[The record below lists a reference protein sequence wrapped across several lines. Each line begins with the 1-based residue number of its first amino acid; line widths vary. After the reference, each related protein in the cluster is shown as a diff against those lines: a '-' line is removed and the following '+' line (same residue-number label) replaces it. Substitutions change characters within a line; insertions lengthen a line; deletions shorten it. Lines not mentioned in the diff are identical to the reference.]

1 MSQKRVALIDGRRTP
16 FVKADTFFKNLTPLD
31 MATLASR
38 ELLYVTGVDPDAI
51 DDVVM
56 GCVIPHVTT
65 PNVAREVVINL
76 GLPKHIPGLTLGRAC
91 ASGLQA
97 VSTGSEMILAGNAQV
112 VLVGGTDSIST
123 VPVPHSRKL
132 INAFKPM
139 ASARSFG
146 DMLPHLPGL
155 FQLPPKEWLP
165 NPPSIAEPSTGLTM
179 GQHAELMA
187 RKNGISRE
195 SQDRFAAE
203 SHHKAGQATDD
214 GRLTQEIA
222 PVWVGSRY
230 DQCVS
235 QDPMIRRDTSAE
247 ALNKLRPSFD
257 KRYGTI
263 TAGTA
268 SPLTDGASAALI
280 MSEDKAKALGLK
292 PKVFIRSWVYTALD
306 PSDQLLLG
314 PAYAI
319 PRVLEKA
326 GLRLSDMDLV
336 DMHEAFAAQVLS
348 NTQALASDAFAR
360 ERLGRDHAVGEI
372 DPAKLNV
379 CGGSIAIG
387 HPFAATGCRML
398 TTMANELERRD
409 GQFALLSICAAGGM
423 GVAMMIE
430 RER

>member
-1 MSQKRVALIDGRRTP
+1 MSQTRVALIDGRRTP
-16 FVKADTFFKNLTPLD
+16 FVKADTFFKHLTPLD

-38 ELLYVTGVDPDAI
+38 ELLYATGVDPDMI

-56 GCVIPHVTT
+56 GCVISHVST

-97 VSTGSEMILAGNAQV
+97 VSTGSEMILAGNASV

-123 VPVPHSRKL
+123 APVPHSPKL
-132 INAFKPM
+132 INAFKPL
-139 ASARSFG
+139 ASAKSIG
-146 DMLPHLPGL
+146 DMLPHLPGIL
-155 FQLPPKEWLP
+155 QLSPQEWLP
-165 NPPSIAEPSTGLTM
+165 KPPSIAEPSTGLTM

-195 SQDRFAAE
+195 AQDRYAAE

-222 PVWVGSRY
+222 PVWVGKNY
-230 DQCVS
+230 EQCVT
-235 QDPMIRRDTSAE
+235 QDPMIRRETNAE
-247 ALNKLRPSFD
+247 ALGKLRPSFD

-292 PKVFIRSWVYTALD
+292 PKAFIKAWVYTALD
-306 PSDQLLLG
+306 PHDQLLLG
-314 PAYAI
+314 PALSI
-319 PRVLEKA
+319 PRVLDKV
-326 GLRLSDMDLV
+326 GLSLKDMDLI

-348 NTQALASDAFAR
+348 NTEALASERFAK
-360 ERLGRDHAVGEI
+360 ERLGKDHAVGEI
-372 DPAKLNV
+372 DPDKFNV

-398 TTMANELERRD
+398 TTTANELERRD
-409 GQFALLSICAAGGM
+409 GQYALLSICAAGGM